1 MFRKRFSNIS
11 IRVLINGVVIGMA
24 LLCLVLTG
32 VLGWDAYQRR
42 VVAVRLSA
50 MNDMADKIIV
60 AAAQEALERG
70 VTATALGSN
79 WAAGDD
85 IVNKIKDFRTKGDGA
100 LNSALD
106 IARDAAVRE
115 PESRFAVLFE
125 KTNQAYESIAVAR
138 SRVDRSLRESERDI
152 EPSEW
157 FKAMTDVIDSAAML
171 RQAGF
176 IASEPLDQITQDNLL
191 LKQAVWL
198 VSEYMGRE
206 RGTLGPMIAS
216 SKPVPPEVME
226 KLKAFN
232 TIIQLGVKDT
242 LSLEDSKGADPRIV
256 LAIED
261 MEKALNSFTETRM
274 EVYSAVGSGNYPIS
288 ASELIDR
295 STGAIDKVLAVS
307 GAVTEVSGDVATR
320 VTGQSQW
327 RVILAV
333 AQMCATLVFVFLV
346 LLLVYDKT
354 SRIEQLRISM
364 DQLATGEGDLTF
376 RLNAES
382 NDEIGKTAGAFNCFM
397 DQLQGIVNQIRKATD
412 QVASSATELS
422 AMSEQMSTGSNNQ
435 AQQTFQAAT
444 AIEEMSRSVSE
455 VAKGASNVAN
465 FSQSARE
472 MADKG
477 GKVVYEAVQGMQ
489 KIAQS
494 VKEAANV
501 IETLGD
507 SSKQIGEI
515 VSVISNIAEQTN
527 LLALN
532 AAIEAARANEQG
544 KGFAV
549 VADEVRKLAERTT
562 KATSEIASMIKMIQG
577 DIQKAVTTMNDGNKE
592 VEAGVSLANEAGQ
605 ALSQIVESSQK
616 VMDMVMQIATS
627 SEEQST
633 TSTEIA
639 GNVEQISTLCRD
651 NSSAASQ
658 TARSSEDLLNL
669 ATNLQQTVG
678 RFKD

>member
-1 MFRKRFSNIS
+1 
-11 IRVLINGVVIGMA
+11 
-24 LLCLVLTG
+24 
-32 VLGWDAYQRR
+32 
-42 VVAVRLSA
+42 
-50 MNDMADKIIV
+50 
-60 AAAQEALERG
+60 
-70 VTATALGSN
+70 
-79 WAAGDD
+79 
-85 IVNKIKDFRTKGDGA
+85 
-100 LNSALD
+100 
-106 IARDAAVRE
+106 
-115 PESRFAVLFE
+115 
-125 KTNQAYESIAVAR
+125 
-138 SRVDRSLRESERDI
+138 
-152 EPSEW
+152 
-157 FKAMTDVIDSAAML
+157 
-171 RQAGF
+171 
-176 IASEPLDQITQDNLL
+176 
-191 LKQAVWL
+191 
-198 VSEYMGRE
+198 MGRE

-288 ASELIDR
+288 ASEWIDR

-327 RVILAV
+327 RVILAA

-494 VKEAANV
+494 VREAANV

>member
-1 MFRKRFSNIS
+1 MGI
-11 IRVLINGVVIGMA
+11 VGV
-24 LLCLVLTG
+24 
-32 VLGWDAYQRR
+32 
-42 VVAVRLSA
+42 
-50 MNDMADKIIV
+50 
-60 AAAQEALERG
+60 
-70 VTATALGSN
+70 
-79 WAAGDD
+79 
-85 IVNKIKDFRTKGDGA
+85 
-100 LNSALD
+100 
-106 IARDAAVRE
+106 
-115 PESRFAVLFE
+115 
-125 KTNQAYESIAVAR
+125 
-138 SRVDRSLRESERDI
+138 
-152 EPSEW
+152 
-157 FKAMTDVIDSAAML
+157 
-171 RQAGF
+171 
-176 IASEPLDQITQDNLL
+176 
-191 LKQAVWL
+191 
-198 VSEYMGRE
+198 
-206 RGTLGPMIAS
+206 
-216 SKPVPPEVME
+216 
-226 KLKAFN
+226 
-232 TIIQLGVKDT
+232 
-242 LSLEDSKGADPRIV
+242 
-256 LAIED
+256 IED
-261 MEKALNSFTETRM
+261 MEKALNGFTETRM
-274 EVYSAVGSGNYPIS
+274 DVYSAAGAGNYPIS
-288 ASELIDR
+288 AGEWIDR

-364 DQLATGEGDLTF
+364 DQLAKGEGDLNF
-376 RLNAES
+376 RLDAES

-422 AMSEQMSTGSNNQ
+422 AMSEQMSTGSNDQ
-435 AQQTFQAAT
+435 AQQTFHAAA

-627 SEEQST
+627 SEEQSA

-658 TARSSEDLLNL
+658 TAQSSEDLLNL

>member
-50 MNDMADKIIV
+50 MNNMADMIIV

-115 PESRFAVLFE
+115 PESRFAALFE

>member
-11 IRVLINGVVIGMA
+11 VRVLINGVVIGMA

-70 VTATALGSN
+70 ITATALGSN
-79 WAAGDD
+79 WAAGSDML
-85 IVNKIKDFRTKGDGA
+85 NKIKDFRTKGDGA

-115 PESRFAVLFE
+115 PESRFAALFE

-157 FKAMTDVIDSAAML
+157 FKAMTDVIESAAML

-232 TIIQLGVKDT
+232 AIIQLGVKDI
-242 LSLEDSKGADPRIV
+242 LSLKDSKGADPRIV
-256 LAIED
+256 RVIED
-261 MEKALNSFTETRM
+261 MEKALNGFTETRM
-274 EVYSAVGSGNYPIS
+274 DVYSAAGAGNYPIS
-288 ASELIDR
+288 AGEWIDR

-327 RVILAV
+327 RVILAA

-364 DQLATGEGDLTF
+364 DQLAKGEGDLSF
-376 RLNAES
+376 RLGAES

-577 DIQKAVTTMNDGNKE
+577 DIQKAVTTMNEGNNE

-639 GNVEQISTLCRD
+639 GNVEQISTLCKD

-658 TARSSEDLLNL
+658 TAGASEDLLNL

>member
-11 IRVLINGVVIGMA
+11 VRVLINGAVVVLA

-32 VLGWDAYQRR
+32 VLGWDAYQRS

-70 VTATALGSN
+70 ITATALGSN
-79 WAAGDD
+79 WAAGSDML
-85 IVNKIKDFRTKGDGA
+85 NKIKDFRTKGDGA

-125 KTNQAYESIAVAR
+125 KTNHAYESIAVAR
-138 SRVDRSLRESERDI
+138 SRVDRHLRESERDI

-288 ASELIDR
+288 ASEWIDR

-364 DQLATGEGDLTF
+364 DQLAKGEGDLSF
-376 RLNAES
+376 RLDAES

-494 VKEAANV
+494 VREAANV

-616 VMDMVMQIATS
+616 VMDMVMQIAAS

-639 GNVEQISTLCRD
+639 GNVEQISTLCKD

-658 TARSSEDLLNL
+658 TAGASEDLLNL